1 MKRRIMSLNE
11 FVSAAAAPKP
21 AESPS
26 QAPSSPDVMPGPA
39 PTPTKRPSPIPR
51 KAPSVSPKPLALAD
65 DVLERYMKA
74 LKSKT
79 LKMDSA
85 KTILNR
91 YANK

>member
-26 QAPSSPDVMPGPA
+26 QAPSTPEVMPGPA

-51 KAPSVSPKPLALAD
+51 KAPSVSPQPLALAD
-65 DVLERYMKA
+65 DVVERYMKA
-74 LKSKT
+74 LKSYRSKI
-79 LKMDSA
+79 SA